1 MLRFAVIGHP
11 VAHSLSP
18 RIHAANFRALGIE
31 AAYDA
36 VDVAPADLAAALR
49 RFAADGFRGI
59 NVTVPHK
66 VAVKELVDRV
76 DSTAHEAGAVNTVL
90 FAPDGSTTGFNT
102 DMAGF
107 LHPLKA
113 MDFPFASA
121 KVLVIGAGG
130 ASRAVMAACRAAGC
144 AVVTQANR
152 TARPGMLQLG
162 SDECL
167 AAARSADLVVNATTV
182 GLREGDPCVIAPD
195 VFRAGQLVY
204 DLIPVARETATLAAA
219 RAAGARTLDGLGMLA
234 AQAAESFRIWTG
246 RVADLSAMLAALGR
260 MA

>member
-66 VAVKELVDRV
+66 VAVMDLVDRV
-76 DSTAHEAGAVNTVL
+76 DSTAAEAGAVNTVL

-113 MDFPFASA
+113 MDFPFAGA
-121 KVLVIGAGG
+121 KAGR
-130 ASRAVMAACRAAGC
+130 RA
-144 AVVTQANR
+144 
-152 TARPGMLQLG
+152 P
-162 SDECL
+162 
-167 AAARSADLVVNATTV
+167 
-182 GLREGDPCVIAPD
+182 
-195 VFRAGQLVY
+195 
-204 DLIPVARETATLAAA
+204 
-219 RAAGARTLDGLGMLA
+219 
-234 AQAAESFRIWTG
+234 
-246 RVADLSAMLAALGR
+246 
-260 MA
+260 

>member
-36 VDVAPADLAAALR
+36 VDVASADLAAALR
-49 RFAADGFRGI
+49 RFAADGLRGI

-66 VAVKELVDRV
+66 VAVMDLVDRV
-76 DSTAHEAGAVNTVL
+76 DSAAAEAGAVNTVL
-90 FAPDGSTTGFNT
+90 FAPDGSTAGFNT

-107 LHPLKA
+107 LHPLKSCG
-113 MDFPFASA
+113 FPFAGA
-121 KVLVIGAGG
+121 KVLVLGAGG
-130 ASRAVMAACRAAGC
+130 ASRAVVAACRAAGC
-144 AVVTQANR
+144 ASLTQANR

-162 SDECL
+162 SEECL
-167 AAARSADLVVNATTV
+167 AAARAADLVVNATTV
-182 GLREGDPCVIAPD
+182 GLREGDPCVIDAGA
-195 VFRAGQLVY
+195 FRAGQLVY

-246 RVADLSAMLAALGR
+246 RMADLSAMLSALGR
-260 MA
+260 